1 MRGLKM
7 LLLMGCLCA
16 LVCLSSAQW
25 PSWIEVR
32 VEHKEASARIASPG
46 RAMLCDGGNVT
57 IVVDIEGGSGPWQVV
72 MHRDGEFFARLKV
85 SDADSWSN
93 IMRRPSVRSVSAQ
106 TSLPGTYT
114 LSRVCDANYCNGT
127 VANTSLAV
135 ELASPPT
142 ARIEPP
148 CKAICVGSK
157 GAPNTHQVIVRG
169 RAPLTV
175 HFSLVGSETV
185 GFSTV
190 ISSEGAH
197 PLSKQA
203 SCCPPSRSFDSHE
216 LHEHVSAP
224 RSRSAIAAVC
234 ASRCHGSCALTSVGL
249 ICTGD
254 LVSRIVGDHGAV
266 PQRAMPG
273 GDVDSHA
280 HFYSC
285 CAFRTARLPAPPL
298 PAVLPLPLLP

>member
-234 ASRCHGSCALTSVGL
+234 A
-249 ICTGD
+249 
-254 LVSRIVGDHGAV
+254 
-266 PQRAMPG
+266 
-273 GDVDSHA
+273 
-280 HFYSC
+280 F
-285 CAFRTARLPAPPL
+285 PL
-298 PAVLPLPLLP
+298 PRLLRPHVRGADLHR